1 MEIAHTHDTH
11 LFSAMI
17 NLLVTSGRGEKDY
30 GFKKNSLQTRYDE
43 VTSVLNQQGY
53 SNRAGKL
60 LNRNAMKQVVHR
72 VRGKPEVLDT
82 FRPDW
87 SDFEF
92 TEVSETTHADACLVC
107 GTGVPRENRKTCS
120 FECGGIYQQ
129 HKDTPCDRKFP
140 SIFHQIRYEEK
151 LIKINDY
158 QT

>member
-1 MEIAHTHDTH
+1 MEIADTHDTH

-92 TEVSETTHADACLVC
+92 T
-107 GTGVPRENRKTCS
+107 
-120 FECGGIYQQ
+120 
-129 HKDTPCDRKFP
+129 
-140 SIFHQIRYEEK
+140 
-151 LIKINDY
+151 
-158 QT
+158 